1 VQSGLITSCQQI
13 QREQEALLGA
23 KRFANAAGGD
33 PIGLY
38 GVENFTSGEMLSS
51 GCHVKVTGH
60 R

>member
-1 VQSGLITSCQQI
+1 M

-23 KRFANAAGGD
+23 KRFPNVTGGD

-51 GCHVKVTGH
+51 GCQVKVTGH